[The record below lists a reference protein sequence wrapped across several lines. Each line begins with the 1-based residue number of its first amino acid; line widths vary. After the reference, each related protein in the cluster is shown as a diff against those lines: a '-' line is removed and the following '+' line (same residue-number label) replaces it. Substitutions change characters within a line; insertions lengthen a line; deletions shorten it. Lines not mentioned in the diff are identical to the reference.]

1 MSKAISNQDIVV
13 IHTVDGI
20 WKMKHYPI
28 EVTHARQRPLSLLEQ
43 YILRA
48 FNEIKGCTV
57 EDIVEQFGL
66 DVMLVNSTL
75 RVLKLCKVI
84 DSKIK
89 DQKSLEIE
97 EARKNLE
104 SELQSVL
111 GKLAHSGGTEEA
123 IIELRGKRV
132 RIQEQLE
139 NIVSSEIK
147 GIETF
152 TVSENGKQSLRDL
165 HIKEPVESKIYSM
178 LRCMSSGKLMI
189 LGQQDLPKNS
199 IDEGW
204 TRTPTIQQKD
214 WTNPL
219 TKKYQAN
226 IPNQS
231 EVEKAL
237 SDFYPN
243 DEIQIN
249 STKLLEE
256 RYENGEVHIPIHL
269 TLTICKSSKQPKV
282 IVNLDR
288 NELTELKWI
297 TDTIS
302 SKSNLDSIISL
313 VSQTL
318 PKHTGNGA
326 SLVDVHP
333 FARLDY
339 IISDEVGGDGIIVSK
354 NFEEI
359 TNKFILD
366 LNNVDRLLSSRTTVC
381 IDSKLKQKYH
391 FNTPNNDLPLSIT
404 IPDNISM
411 GKNSFCT
418 ESGYLEAGH
427 ITIKNSEGK
436 NIPLPV
442 INYSTKRG
450 KKYIK
455 EVDSYLRGMLSAED
469 CYILTGLELDL
480 NRWVRNA
487 TSKLNSDSITS
498 LLNNFDKLQQKI
510 HDVTNPKGIDHLP
523 MCVNELLQS
532 HGRQIF
538 DDKSG
543 LQKLIQLINKD
554 DINIITS
561 SKAKSWNLI
570 QHELHKYVIATNT
583 LENNE
588 SDLANLWF
596 EVRQRKTQLAWE
608 EMARLEFAL
617 SKNATFTFNEVN
629 RHIER
634 IVKDLIVGH
643 DQNLGTLAD
652 MIKSLE
658 NAQIISKEMRKE
670 MDKNKA
676 WRNIITHQHDID
688 ANLENTNLSI
698 KVLRI
703 LSDINPPIGDKRFE
717 EVDSVRDFTWNFT
730 TQQLED
736 YINSL
741 STLSKTLEKP
751 FTLDNEIWID
761 LIQDRLP
768 LDYQEIPKQIIDEL
782 DVLSKSAHGLNT
794 SKLKTKIISDC
805 VSNMVKSLPKPISY
819 SIPDDVGNLLDLLKE
834 NNLQIKSKEIAKSYL
849 SEIPYTT
856 SVTDLFD
863 EISSCKSIE
872 IFVSKSE
879 NIVRWK
885 RTIEQKGFSVD
896 YDQLSLATKDITERL
911 EKSNSKELL
920 KLVLSEKLK
929 TGIKAEQ
936 VFDNILE
943 LVDFADQN
951 DAWLSTVNSL
961 ENYVFERVKIVMN
974 KQDSFVEWLEETT
987 SSKLKN
993 SKLQNLHKKLLQ
1005 EKKRLTKKKTK
1016 KGGKK

>member
-1 MSKAISNQDIVV
+1 MSKAISNQDIVA
-13 IHTVDGI
+13 IHTIDGL
-20 WKMKHYPI
+20 WKMKHYPV
-28 EVTHARQRPLSLLEQ
+28 EVTHARQRPLTLLEQ

-66 DVMLVNSTL
+66 DAMLVKSTL

-84 DSKIK
+84 ESKIK
-89 DQKSLEIE
+89 GQKSQENE
-97 EARKNLE
+97 KQRRNLE
-104 SELQSVL
+104 SELKSIL
-111 GKLAHSGGTEEA
+111 GKLAHSGGTNEGK
-123 IIELRGKRV
+123 IELRNKRV
-132 RIQEQLE
+132 RIQEQLKNLDSQGFE
-139 NIVSSEIK
+139 E
-147 GIETF
+147 IETF
-152 TVSENGKQSLRDL
+152 TVSENGKQALRDL
-165 HIKEPVESKIYSM
+165 HIKEPVEAKIYSL
-178 LRCMSSGKLMI
+178 LRCMSSGRLMI
-189 LGQQDLPKNS
+189 LGQEILPKNS
-199 IDEGW
+199 IEEGW
-204 TRTPTIQQKD
+204 TREATIQQKD
-214 WTNPL
+214 WTNPV
-219 TKKYQAN
+219 TKKYQN
-226 IPNQS
+226 SIPNQS

-237 SDFYPN
+237 SEFYPD

-249 STKLLEE
+249 SIELLEE

-288 NELTELKWI
+288 NELTELMWVADI
-297 TDTIS
+297 IS
-302 SKSNLDSIISL
+302 SKSNMNSVVSL

-318 PKHTGNGA
+318 PEPTGDVAG
-326 SLVDVHP
+326 LVNVHP

-339 IISDEVGGDGIIVSK
+339 IISDEIGGDGIIVSK
-354 NFEEI
+354 NFEQI
-359 TNKFILD
+359 TNKFTLD

-381 IDSKLKQKYH
+381 IDPKMKKKYD
-391 FNTPNNDLPLSIT
+391 FNTADDDLQVSII
-404 IPDNISM
+404 IPDKISM

-418 ESGYLEAGH
+418 ESGYLEAGR
-427 ITIKNSEGK
+427 ISIKNSKGK

-450 KKYIK
+450 KEYIK

-480 NRWVRNA
+480 NRWVRDA
-487 TSKLNSDSITS
+487 TLKINSDSLTS
-498 LLNNFDKLQQKI
+498 LLNGFDKLQQKI
-510 HDVTNPKGIDHLP
+510 HEVTNSKGINHLSI
-523 MCVNELLQS
+523 CVNELLQH

-538 DDKSG
+538 QDKSG
-543 LQKLIQLINKD
+543 LQNLTK
-554 DINIITS
+554 IISNAQS
-561 SKAKSWNLI
+561 SETELVNSWNLI
-570 QHELHKYVIATNT
+570 QHELHKHIIATNT
-583 LENNE
+583 LQNNE

-643 DQNLGTLAD
+643 NQNLGTLAD

-703 LSDINPPIGDKRFE
+703 LSEINPPIGDKRYE

-736 YINSL
+736 YVKSL
-741 STLSKTLEKP
+741 SILSKTLEKP
-751 FTLDNEIWID
+751 FNLDSKIWID

-768 LDYQEIPKQIIDEL
+768 IDYQEIPNQIIDDLE
-782 DVLSKSAHGLNT
+782 VLNKSEHGLNT

-805 VSNMVKSLPKPISY
+805 VSKLVHSLPQPTSY
-819 SIPDDVGNLLDLLKE
+819 CIPEDVGILLDLLNK
-834 NNLQIKSKEIAKSYL
+834 NDLQIKCKEVAKSYL
-849 SEIPYTT
+849 ADIPYTT

-863 EISSCKSIE
+863 EISSSKTVE
-872 IFVSKSE
+872 NFVSKNE

-920 KLVLSEKLK
+920 KLVISEKLK
-929 TGIKAEQ
+929 TGTKAEQ

-943 LVDFADQN
+943 LVDFANQN
-951 DAWLSTVNSL
+951 DAWLSAVNSL
-961 ENYVFERVKIVMN
+961 ENYVFERVKIVMK
-974 KQDSFVEWLEETT
+974 KQDSFVELLEETT

-993 SKLQNLHKKLLQ
+993 SKLQSLHKKLLQ
-1005 EKKRLTKKKTK
+1005 EKKRLTKK
-1016 KGGKK
+1016 GGKK